1 MIRIWL
7 RQWLG
12 ITIIE
17 TRRVLNDGDFV
28 DLKLAK
34 ERADMALSRIG
45 ELERA
50 HNFSPY
56 ETNQALNIRV
66 SKLEMAVTALQQ
78 APEIDLPAVQEA
90 IIQEISGLKQ
100 DISEFRERLDMPAKR
115 KPSGRP
121 FSVLQKVAAMGAEA
135 QRMKDAG

>member
-12 ITIIE
+12 ISAME
-17 TRRVLNDGDFV
+17 AREVLESGGRG
-28 DLKLAK
+28 LAR

-45 ELERA
+45 ELEKELSKQESA
-50 HNFSPY
+50 HAAEVN
-56 ETNQALNIRV
+56 EL
-66 SKLEMAVTALQQ
+66 
-78 APEIDLPAVQEA
+78 
-90 IIQEISGLKQ
+90 
-100 DISEFRERLDMPAKR
+100 RERLDMPAKR